1 MTSAFM
7 AVEKPKAAAEKELQV
22 NFFSGRFPL
31 NILDAFMMR

>member
-22 NFFSGRFPL
+22 KFFSGRFPL
-31 NILDAFMMR
+31 NISDVFMMR